1 MPSAVK
7 YIVDDRGQKT
17 TVLVP
22 IKEWE
27 SLNENY
33 RKLQSK
39 LKVFTSIRK
48 GLQEVKTARKSGKK
62 MQTLNEFLKWKF
74 Q

>member
-1 MPSAVK
+1 MPRAVK
-7 YIVDDRGQKT
+7 YIVDDTGQRT
-17 TVLVP
+17 SVLVP

-48 GLQEVKTARKSGKK
+48 GLQEVKNSRKSGKK
-62 MQTLNEFLKWKF
+62 LQSLKDFLK
-74 Q
+74 

>member
-1 MPSAVK
+1 MPGAVK
-7 YIVDDRGQKT
+7 YIVDESGQKT

-27 SLNENY
+27 TLNDNY

-39 LKVFTSIRK
+39 LEVFTSIRK
-48 GLQEVKTARKSGKK
+48 GLQEVKQARKSGKK
-62 MQTLNEFLKWKF
+62 MQSLKEFLK
-74 Q
+74 